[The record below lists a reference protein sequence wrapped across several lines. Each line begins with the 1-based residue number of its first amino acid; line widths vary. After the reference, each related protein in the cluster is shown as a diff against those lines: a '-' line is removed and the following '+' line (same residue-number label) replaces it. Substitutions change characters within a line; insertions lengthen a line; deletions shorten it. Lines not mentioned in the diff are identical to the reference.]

1 MIKVV
6 TAIDSFKGSVSSL
19 EAGYAAKDAVLS
31 VYKDAEA
38 VVMPLADGG
47 EGTVETLVSGMNGKL
62 VNAEVTGPT
71 GDKITAEY
79 GIIGNTAVIE
89 MAAAAGLPITPVE
102 KRNPLYTT
110 TYGVGELILNAV
122 KNGCDEFIVGIGG
135 SATNDAGV
143 GMLQALG
150 FEFYDKDGNP
160 VKTGGKYVADIA
172 AINTDNV
179 NPKIKNCKFRI
190 ACDVDNPL
198 CGKRG
203 ASYIYGPQKGAT
215 PEIVEFLDNALK
227 SFSEVTKNKLGIDCA
242 DDEGSGAAGGLGYA
256 FRAYLNGELKPGIE
270 IVLDEIGID
279 KVLADA
285 DFVITG
291 EGRIDSQSAMGKAP
305 VGVAKRAKRYGA
317 KVIGIAGCVA
327 DDAYLCNAAGIDA
340 IFAVT
345 DKAMSLEEAMDKETT
360 KKNIRKT
367 VTQIFNLI
375 KTFE

>member
-31 VYKDAEA
+31 VYKDAEV

-47 EGTVETLVSGMNGKL
+47 EGTVKTLASGMNGKL
-62 VNAEVTGPT
+62 VKAEVTGPT

-122 KNGCDEFIVGIGG
+122 ENGCNEFIVGIGG

-150 FEFYDKDGNP
+150 FEFYDKGSNS
-160 VKTGGKYVADIA
+160 VKTGGKYVADITG
-172 AINTDNV
+172 INTDNV

-227 SFSEVTKNKLGIDCA
+227 SFSEVTKNKLGIC
-242 DDEGSGAAGGLGYA
+242 
-256 FRAYLNGELKPGIE
+256 GEI
-270 IVLDEIGID
+270 
-279 KVLADA
+279 
-285 DFVITG
+285 
-291 EGRIDSQSAMGKAP
+291 S
-305 VGVAKRAKRYGA
+305 
-317 KVIGIAGCVA
+317 
-327 DDAYLCNAAGIDA
+327 
-340 IFAVT
+340 
-345 DKAMSLEEAMDKETT
+345 
-360 KKNIRKT
+360 
-367 VTQIFNLI
+367 
-375 KTFE
+375 